1 MTKQVQ
7 RRRGTAT
14 QHTSFTGAEGELS
27 VNTTNKSVHVHDNV
41 TAGGFEAARA
51 DMDNVTSSSILT
63 AAGITAT
70 TTELNYVDGVTSN
83 IQTQLD
89 GKAGTASPTFTGTL
103 TTANLT
109 ATGTTTLAGASTSA
123 DITFGDNDK
132 AIFGAGSDLEVFHD
146 GAASYVQDTG
156 TGNLQLR
163 GDNSVALRS
172 YSTTDNYLVG
182 NFNGSV
188 DIYYDNSIK
197 LATSSSGVDI
207 TGVLTSDGLTV
218 NTSADGNISTFKGD
232 LNYFYIK
239 GSGADTILSTVGS
252 GGNASNLF
260 FQTDPFVS
268 EVNRMQIN
276 KDGDISFYD
285 DQGSSQSFF
294 WSAADESLGLGS
306 TSPDSGRKLHIEG
319 GDTTVGITL
328 KDTAGTQYGIKNDAN
343 SFIIRNDSLGL
354 DRLTIDSSGNVG
366 IGADLPDR
374 PVHLSSAGTR
384 NYFKAETTGAANSS
398 ESGFEIKTP
407 SSNWLINSLGATDAL
422 IFYDLG
428 NTSEAMRIDS
438 SGNLLVGKT
447 TTSTADQGIQINPAG
462 RIDSTS
468 DGAEALRLNRKT
480 SNGEIVQF
488 RKDNAPVGS
497 IGTNSGNI
505 YLTDGARSLIVDG
518 SVVKAGYSTGS
529 NADNAQDL
537 GESGT
542 RWKDLYLSGGVYL
555 GGTGSA
561 NLLDDYE
568 YGFFEPEF
576 GGDVSDPTVT
586 YDGTVGNEG
595 WYVKVGR
602 LVFIQINMRTDS
614 VSGGSGA
621 VVIRNLP
628 FVTPNLSGQGGMS
641 SFTIGYADNW
651 AGERPIAGTIAEG
664 VTYINL
670 SHRSAVD
677 GNNITTNITDLG
689 TGANANLIRLSGTYY
704 TTA

>member
-1 MTKQVQ
+1 MADTTTTAYGLTKPEVGASEDTW
-7 RRRGTAT
+7 GTK
-14 QHTSFTGAEGELS
+14 L
-27 VNTTNKSVHVHDNV
+27 NTDLDSLDTIIN
-41 TAGGFEAARA
+41 AIGGK
-51 DMDNVTSSSILT
+51 T
-63 AAGITAT
+63 AAGTLSYADSAKLAT
-70 TTELNYVDGVTSN
+70 TSTGIDVTGIITTDG
-83 IQTQLD
+83 
-89 GKAGTASPTFTGTL
+89 L
-103 TTANLT
+103 T
-109 ATGTTTLAGASTSA
+109 TSA

-132 AIFGAGSDLEVFHD
+132 AIFGAGSDLSIYHDSASGQSIIHENGPSVLKIRATDFRISNADNTADYLSANNGAEVSIRYN
-146 GAASYVQDTG
+146 GAV
-156 TGNLQLR
+156 
-163 GDNSVALRS
+163 
-172 YSTTDNYLVG
+172 
-182 NFNGSV
+182 
-188 DIYYDNSIK
+188 K
-197 LATSSSGVDI
+197 LATTSTGISVTGDVDASSNLKVNGTLLVDSSMNLQNLNLVQVA
-207 TGVLTSDGLTV
+207 TGSSTAPSIRFTGDT
-218 NTSADGNISTFKGD
+218 NTGFARPA
-232 LNYFYIK
+232 
-239 GSGADTILSTVGS
+239 ADT
-252 GGNASNLF
+252 
-260 FQTDPFVS
+260 
-268 EVNRMQIN
+268 
-276 KDGDISFYD
+276 
-285 DQGSSQSFF
+285 
-294 WSAADESLGLGS
+294 LGF
-306 TSPDSGRKLHIEG
+306 
-319 GDTTVGITL
+319 ITN
-328 KDTAGTQYGIKNDAN
+328 GTE
-343 SFIIRNDSLGL
+343 R
-354 DRLTIDSSGNVG
+354 
-366 IGADLPDR
+366 
-374 PVHLSSAGTR
+374 
-384 NYFKAETTGAANSS
+384 
-398 ESGFEIKTP
+398 
-407 SSNWLINSLGATDAL
+407 
-422 IFYDLG
+422 
-428 NTSEAMRIDS
+428 MRIDS

-689 TGANANLIRLSGTYY
+689 RELTQT
-704 TTA
+704 